1 MSKLKLLIVCLLVVC
16 KAISQNVILKDSVVI
31 LNQNQAKQIIS
42 DLIKYDALK
51 QISELQEIRIQ
62 GFLKKE
68 NLFNKEL
75 SNNKSIIVFQSK
87 LIDKQN
93 KLISESKK
101 LHGYITVIN
110 NKMLLSE
117 TAIRFSLLIERQKI
131 KGGLF
136 YTIQQNYSPTWGIL
150 LEYKLF

>member
-1 MSKLKLLIVCLLVVC
+1 MIVCLLVVC